1 MDESSVFDMPKPAA
15 VAVHLFA
22 IQGQFHFI
30 LIERSTYEGQHSGQI
45 ALPGGKPE
53 PNDPDLLF
61 TARRESCEEIGIDV
75 INGTFLKRLSKVY
88 IPVSG
93 FEVNPFVIFH
103 DAPPQ
108 LEQNFKEVAHILL
121 VPTADLLN
129 AENQQ
134 KQDIQLPNGM
144 ILKDQPCFI
153 LKEKVVWGA
162 TAKILDELRFLL
174 SKDLLF

>member
-1 MDESSVFDMPKPAA
+1 MDESNLFDRPKPAA

-22 IQGQFHFI
+22 IQGQFQFI
-30 LIERSTYEGQHSGQI
+30 LIERSKYEGQHSGQI

-53 PNDPDLLF
+53 ETDPDLLF

-75 INGTFLKRLSKVY
+75 VKGTFLRRLSTVY

-103 DAPPQ
+103 DAPPH
-108 LEQNFKEVAHILL
+108 LEQNFREVANIFL
-121 VPTADLLN
+121 VPTTDLLN
-129 AENQQ
+129 ANNRQLQHIE
-134 KQDIQLPNGM
+134 LPNGM

-162 TAKILDELRFLL
+162 TAKILDELGFLL
-174 SKDLLF
+174 SNDLLF